1 MKKAKRILALIGV
14 ILLLAMYIIT
24 LILGL
29 TASPATKGMLVAS
42 LACTILIP
50 IFLYGF
56 ILIARV
62 LDDKD
67 FFSGDK

>member
-1 MKKAKRILALIGV
+1 MKKLKRILAMVGV
-14 ILLLAMYIIT
+14 ILLLAMYLIT

-42 LACTILIP
+42 LACTIIIP
-50 IFLYGF
+50 IFLYGI

-62 LDDKD
+62 LEDK
-67 FFSGDK
+67 